1 MHELPSLIDAIFSS
15 DDEGD
20 MILHLSG
27 EDAQNFTDVI
37 NEARSPLSQYGALI
51 IYDRSANQAL
61 ETLDLSPR
69 IRKKCLKA
77 LYRTCG
83 RNAILP
89 RSFQVPHCY
98 DRQGV
103 ALCQGGFA
111 DVWKGRYRDI
121 DVAVKVIRTS
131 SHKELQKMVGVC
143 YRSPFCALI
152 H

>member
-1 MHELPSLIDAIFSS
+1 MKVTLSFISVGGCSELYRCDKSGTFSAFS
-15 DDEGD
+15 IRG
-20 MILHLSG
+20 LL
-27 EDAQNFTDVI
+27 
-37 NEARSPLSQYGALI
+37 
-51 IYDRSANQAL
+51 IYDRSTNQAL
-61 ETLDLSPR
+61 ETLDISPR

-89 RSFQVPHCY
+89 SSFQIPHCY

-111 DVWKGRYRDI
+111 DVWKGRHLDV
-121 DVAVKVIRTS
+121 DVAVKVIRMS
-131 SHKELQKMVGVC
+131 SHKELQKMVGVGL
-143 YRSPFCALI
+143 RSPFCELI